1 LPATNVRWHR
11 AAARIMLYGGMRP
24 DGEWRSQ
31 AHPAAGRQ
39 GGATVNQKTRRRLE
53 MGLVWIVLAVPVAT
67 GCASSSGPL
76 ANTKVASA
84 QRAVDDAQQAGAAVS
99 VPVELRAAE
108 DKLKAAQMAVSKK
121 DYDEAIAAADQAA
134 VDADYARA
142 RASNE
147 RVKKMADEMRR
158 NIQTLRQELER
169 LPQ

>member
-1 LPATNVRWHR
+1 
-11 AAARIMLYGGMRP
+11 M
-24 DGEWRSQ
+24 
-31 AHPAAGRQ
+31 
-39 GGATVNQKTRRRLE
+39 NQKTRRRLE

-67 GCASSSGPL
+67 GCASSGGPL

-99 VPVELRAAE
+99 VPVELRTAE
-108 DKLKAAQMAVSKK
+108 DKLKAAQIAVSKK
-121 DYDEAIAAADQAA
+121 DYDQAIAAADQAA